1 MSWNHMNSS
10 IQAFFPPNS
19 STTKQTS
26 SSPIGDGFTAT
37 EIENGMKPVPEKPW
51 QPEADYAECEIRELY
66 PGPRAVTFMGRVA
79 NIFDVSNAPKS
90 PRSAKGCV
98 KLCVKDDHGA
108 VTVRVWYANRYPH
121 VRLGSLVSVWTNH
134 ISNGESGNMSST
146 TAPLFASLFPERDRS
161 CHLMIHENSDED
173 IMYKRP
179 LGHHDG
185 RPMPNLMTLQNFIDG
200 GYDVIGARILVV
212 VKSLGQ
218 RKRVERKDGSSTE
231 NINIQVHDDTAGAT
245 FGLWGTPAL
254 SPTGD
259 FVDGDSNTSTVEET
273 RDRTP
278 WKAGK
283 TILLL
288 ESPGSRIGRGTYL
301 NLTTTTIVDVDPD
314 IADAHWLRRWAS
326 NQMVREAINPPFPE
340 GVFDLKALVSSPLRC
355 LYTFADLDDFA
366 RAAPQETF
374 QGYLSVIIME
384 VRLLENK
391 KRSMLMCGEC
401 CSMPV
406 YGNAMVG
413 TCKGCDKQVELR
425 LNPKILGQILDETAS
440 VAPGKLLFSA
450 KAWRE
455 LLGRSAEE
463 LLKLSSDQLKYVAE
477 RMLFSRLTLLFGW
490 TGDESKAGG
499 RVCVLG
505 VMPG

>member
-1 MSWNHMNSS
+1 MLDAN
-10 IQAFFPPNS
+10 
-19 STTKQTS
+19 
-26 SSPIGDGFTAT
+26 
-37 EIENGMKPVPEKPW
+37 
-51 QPEADYAECEIRELY
+51 
-66 PGPRAVTFMGRVA
+66 AVTDF
-79 NIFDVSNAPKS
+79 S
-90 PRSAKGCV
+90 
-98 KLCVKDDHGA
+98 
-108 VTVRVWYANRYPH
+108 
-121 VRLGSLVSVWTNH
+121 
-134 ISNGESGNMSST
+134 
-146 TAPLFASLFPERDRS
+146 
-161 CHLMIHENSDED
+161 
-173 IMYKRP
+173 
-179 LGHHDG
+179 
-185 RPMPNLMTLQNFIDG
+185 Q
-200 GYDVIGARILVV
+200 
-212 VKSLGQ
+212 
-218 RKRVERKDGSSTE
+218 VERKDGSSTE

-283 TILLL
+283 TVLLL

-326 NQMVREAINPPFPE
+326 KQMVREAINPPFPE
-340 GVFDLKALVSSPLRC
+340 GVFDLEALVSSPLRC

-374 QGYLSVIIME
+374 QGYLSVLIME

-406 YGNAMVG
+406 YGNATVG

-425 LNPKILGQILDETAS
+425 LNPKIVCDPS
-440 VAPGKLLFSA
+440 LLIF
-450 KAWRE
+450 
-455 LLGRSAEE
+455 L
-463 LLKLSSDQLKYVAE
+463 
-477 RMLFSRLTLLFGW
+477 LTLLTRTAWPNSRRDGVCCSREAALQR
-490 TGDESKAGG
+490 ESMARAAWSFRRGIAQAQQVNCYHG
-499 RVCVLG
+499 MSSNSLTVNRF
-505 VMPG
+505 